1 MRSRGEAVMI
11 RQEPRFSAAA
21 CARVVI
27 SSVQRPMRPMEI
39 RLTLRPGMAGTKK
52 LLARYGERLVC
63 VRYRYDR
70 ATGRRVKTA
79 ELIVQDVAWEGRARK
94 PRRNDHDLVGVRVDW
109 KESELRAAVK
119 RAGGIWRPR
128 QRLWEVSWD
137 AVRALDL
144 HSRVVE
150 ERSKTERKPTI

>member
-1 MRSRGEAVMI
+1 
-11 RQEPRFSAAA
+11 
-21 CARVVI
+21 
-27 SSVQRPMRPMEI
+27 MEI
-39 RLTLRPGMAGTKK
+39 RLTLRPGMSGTKK

-79 ELIVQDVAWEGRARK
+79 ELIVEDVAWAGRERS
-94 PRRNDHDLVGVRVDW
+94 RNDRDLVGVRIGW

-128 QRLWEVSWD
+128 QRLWELSCD
-137 AVRALDL
+137 AVRTLGL
-144 HSRVVE
+144 HGRVVE
-150 ERSKTERKPTI
+150 